1 MGLFYSALE
10 KATQNAEAGS
20 EPQAP
25 AGDWKQAEVRD
36 LAGFP
41 LPQAPPAATAA
52 TEVVTEPASLDPH
65 SLSLV
70 ANHAGIAK
78 EQYRILRTR
87 LLEAIATQGLRTLLI
102 TSATAAEGKT
112 IVSANLALQFSSLK
126 EGRVLLIDAD
136 LRRAGLSE
144 SLRPQPTRGLGE
156 YLRGESDWESLLLQV
171 DPWLSVL
178 PAVHSRT
185 EGAEL
190 LTSQRLPELLQQ
202 ARTRFDLVLVDGAP
216 VGPIADSR
224 VLARA
229 VDASVLVVRAGCT
242 NFTAVEEAAALLR
255 PGLLGCVLNGAKLTK
270 ARYGY
275 GYSYIEDETAQE
287 VAGGGT
293 RA

>member
-10 KATQNAEAGS
+10 KATQAG
-20 EPQAP
+20 EAP
-25 AGDWKQAEVRD
+25 AAAAPAADWSQAEVRD

-41 LPQAPPAATAA
+41 LVPEPGAPAPPA
-52 TEVVTEPASLDPH
+52 PADAPTQLDPH
-65 SLSLV
+65 SLSLI

-87 LLEAIATQGLRTLLI
+87 LLEAIATQGLRSLLI
-102 TSATAAEGKT
+102 SSATAGEGKT

-126 EGRVLLIDAD
+126 EGRILLVDAD

-156 YLRGESDWESLLLQV
+156 YLRGEADWESLLLQV
-171 DPWLSVL
+171 DPWLTVL
-178 PAVHSRT
+178 PAVLSRT

-216 VGPIADSR
+216 VGPVADSR

-255 PGLLGCVLNGAKLTK
+255 PGLLGCVLNGAKL
-270 ARYGY
+270 ARNRYGY
-275 GYSYIEDETAQE
+275 GYSYIEDAATE
-287 VAGGGT
+287 VAADGEM

>member
-10 KATQNAEAGS
+10 KATQEAATAAT
-20 EPQAP
+20 AP
-25 AGDWKQAEVRD
+25 AADWGQAEVRD
-36 LAGFP
+36 LAGYP
-41 LPQAPPAATAA
+41 LPPPEAKPEAAATLAA
-52 TEVVTEPASLDPH
+52 EAPTRLDAASLA
-65 SLSLV
+65 LL

-87 LLEAIATQGLRTLLI
+87 LLEAIATQGLRSLLI

-126 EGRVLLIDAD
+126 EGRVLLVDAD

-144 SLRPQPTRGLGE
+144 SLRPKPTRGLGE
-156 YLRGESDWESLLLQV
+156 YLRGEAEWESLLLQV

-178 PAVHSRT
+178 PTVHSRT

-242 NFTAVEEAAALLR
+242 DFTAVEQAAALLR
-255 PGLLGCVLNGAKLTK
+255 PGLLGCVLNGAKVTH

-275 GYSYIEDETAQE
+275 GYGYGEEEKAAA
-287 VAGGGT
+287 AGGEETG
-293 RA
+293 A